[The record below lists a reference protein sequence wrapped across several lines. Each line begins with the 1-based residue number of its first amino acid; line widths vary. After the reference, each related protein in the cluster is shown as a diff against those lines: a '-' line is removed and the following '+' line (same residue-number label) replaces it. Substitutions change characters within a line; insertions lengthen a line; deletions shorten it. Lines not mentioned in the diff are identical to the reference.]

1 MQKCY
6 GNHAYIH
13 GYYSFAFNIL
23 LIFSLSFT
31 SLSLFLSSASWS
43 HLPLFLSLVP
53 HCHSPISR
61 ASRHWWTKKQAMP
74 LISKASSLSPCH
86 RRSPPKLTRR
96 RSYHRATID
105 RRWSFVWSV
114 IFGVLII
121 FNFLFDQFW
130 IFCLINGFWGFDLFN
145 SLFDQWVLGWWWLMM
160 VDWWWW
166 LMMVADVNAW
176 WW

>member
-6 GNHAYIH
+6 SNHAYIH
-13 GYYSFAFNIL
+13 GYCSFAFNIL
-23 LIFSLSFT
+23 LIFSVSFT
-31 SLSLFLSSASWS
+31 SLSLFLSSASRS

-53 HCHSPISR
+53 HCHS
-61 ASRHWWTKKQAMP
+61 

-114 IFGVLII
+114 IVGVLNI

-130 IFCLINGFWGFDLFN
+130 IFCLISGFWGFDLFN
-145 SLFDQWVLGWWWLMM
+145 SLFDQWVLGWWWLMIVLDDGGWCWCLM
-160 VDWWWW
+160 TVGWWW
-166 LMMVADVNAW
+166 
-176 WW
+176 

>member
-6 GNHAYIH
+6 SNHAYIH
-13 GYYSFAFNIL
+13 DYYSFAFNIL

-96 RSYHRATID
+96 RSYQWFLGF
-105 RRWSFVWSV
+105 WSFLIFCLISFGFSVWSMG
-114 IFGVLII
+114 FGVLI
-121 FNFLFDQFW
+121 FL
-130 IFCLINGFWGFDLFN
+130 ILCLINGF
-145 SLFDQWVLGWWWLMM
+145 
-160 VDWWWW
+160 
-166 LMMVADVNAW
+166 
-176 WW
+176 